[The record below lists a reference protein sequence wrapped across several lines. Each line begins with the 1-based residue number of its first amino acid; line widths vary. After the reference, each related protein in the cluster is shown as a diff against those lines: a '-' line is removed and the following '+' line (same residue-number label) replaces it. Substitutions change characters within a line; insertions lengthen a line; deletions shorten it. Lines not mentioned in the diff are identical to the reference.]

1 MAGNITTAAQP
12 VRDSTVGLHERD
24 TTFSMEFI
32 SQLQHSAVMDWVR
45 ESGSLL
51 GYPAIL
57 FLHTLGLA
65 TVAGLNGAIDLRLL
79 GVASRISLASLTRFF
94 PFIWAAFILTA
105 ISGVTLLIADAET
118 KLRSPVFYIK
128 LVFIILA
135 LVNLQLLRKRV
146 FDNPEVDRLPVSAQ
160 AKMLAL
166 SSLVLWVGATTAG
179 RLMAYIGPVAGLK

>member
-1 MAGNITTAAQP
+1 
-12 VRDSTVGLHERD
+12 
-24 TTFSMEFI
+24 MEFI

-51 GYPAIL
+51 GYPTIL

-65 TVAGLNGAIDLRLL
+65 TVAGLSGAIDLRLL
-79 GVASRISLASLTRFF
+79 GVASRVPLASLTRFF
-94 PFIWAAFILTA
+94 PFIWAAFVVTA
-105 ISGVTLLIADAET
+105 VSGVTLLIADAET

-135 LVNLQLLRKRV
+135 LVNLQLLRKGV
-146 FDNPEVDRLPVSAQ
+146 FDNPDADRLPVSTQ

-179 RLMAYIGPVAGLK
+179 RLMAYIGPGPAAGLD